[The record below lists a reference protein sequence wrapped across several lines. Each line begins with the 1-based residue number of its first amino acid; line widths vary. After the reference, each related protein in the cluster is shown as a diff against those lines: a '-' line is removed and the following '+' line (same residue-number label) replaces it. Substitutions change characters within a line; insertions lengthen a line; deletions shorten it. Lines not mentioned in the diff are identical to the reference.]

1 MKSPTSEP
9 VSSVNDFKGWSTFV
23 ILAFVWGGS
32 FILIK
37 KGLIHFTALE
47 VGALRIAISAIAF
60 LPIFLLSKVSF
71 PKGKVLLVT
80 LVVLTG
86 NGIPAVLFA
95 LAETRLGSAVTGV
108 LNSLTPIFALLMGVF
123 FFGTKLKRHHIIGLV
138 LGCVGIAVLM
148 IGEGD
153 WHISSY
159 VFFVVLGTMCYGLS
173 ANLVKRYCQDIHPI
187 ALTTIGFSSL
197 GIISLIILWMTGAY
211 DKMAYAQTWKESL
224 GPLFVLALVC
234 TVFSNILFY
243 WLIQRT
249 TAIFGSAIAY
259 AIPCMAL
266 VWGSLDGEIISW
278 FQLAGFG
285 FIIAAVYSLRRH

>member
-1 MKSPTSEP
+1 MSESTPVATSG
-9 VSSVNDFKGWSTFV
+9 NDLKGWIVFV
-23 ILAFVWGGS
+23 VLAFVWGGS

-37 KGLIHFTALE
+37 KGLIHFSPVE
-47 VGALRIAISAIAF
+47 VGAIRVSVSAIAF
-60 LPIFLLSKVSF
+60 FLIFIFSKIKF

-86 NGIPAVLFA
+86 NGAPAFLFA

-123 FFGTKLKRHHIIGLV
+123 FFGINLKKHHMIGLL
-138 LGCVGIAVLM
+138 LGCSGIAILM
-148 IGEGD
+148 IGEND
-153 WHISSY
+153 WRVSSY
-159 VFFVVLGTMCYGLS
+159 VFVVMLATFSYGLS
-173 ANLVKRYCQDIHPI
+173 ANLVKRYCQDIHPVAI
-187 ALTTIGFSSL
+187 SAVGFSSL
-197 GIISLIILWMTGAY
+197 GIISLIILWFSGSFE
-211 DKMAYAQTWKESL
+211 KMAYAETWRVSMISL
-224 GPLFVLALVC
+224 VTLALVC
-234 TVFSNILFY
+234 TVFANILFY

-266 VWGSLDGEIISW
+266 VWGGLDGEQITW
-278 FQLAGFG
+278 FHLTGFV